1 MTARRWIRRSLR
13 KLTAALVA
21 RGFAVGR
28 DVVRRILRAHGITPK
43 GNVKHLTPR
52 PHPERDRQF
61 RYVVGQRRRAAH
73 AGLPVISVDSKK
85 RELVGPFK
93 QAGRVWCARAPEV
106 YTHDFRGDAVGLALP
121 YGVYD
126 VTRNAGYVAVSDSA
140 DTPDAAVAAIT
151 RWWRDHGRRHY
162 PGATALLILADGG
175 GSNGWQPRRWKQQL
189 QVRLADVYRL
199 TVTVCH
205 YPPGASKWNP
215 IEHRLFS
222 QISQTWA
229 GTPLTSFDVLLDG
242 IRATTTATGLRV
254 HARRVTRRFVRAR
267 AVSDA
272 EMATLALAH
281 HDVCPK
287 WNYTIRP
294 RTNGN

>member
-13 KLTAALVA
+13 KLTAALAA

-28 DVVRRILRAHGITPK
+28 DVVRRILRAHDITPK
-43 GNVKHLTPR
+43 GNVKHLTPQ
-52 PHPERDRQF
+52 PHPDRDRQF
-61 RYVVGQRRRAAH
+61 RYVVRQWRRFAR

-85 RELVGPFK
+85 RELVGRFR
-93 QAGRVWCARAPEV
+93 QAGRVWCTRAPEV
-106 YTHDFRGDAVGLALP
+106 YTHDFREDAVGLALP

-126 VTRNAGYVAVSDSA
+126 VARNTGYVAVSDSA
-140 DTPDAAVAAIT
+140 DTPDAAVAAVAW
-151 RWWRDHGRRHY
+151 WWRAYGRRHY
-162 PGATALLILADGG
+162 PTATALLILADGG

-189 QVRLADVYRL
+189 QVRVANVYGL

-229 GTPLTSFDVLLDG
+229 GTPLTSFEVLLDG
-242 IRATTTATGLRV
+242 VRATTTAAGLRV
-254 HARRVTRRFVRAR
+254 HARRVTRRFTRAR
-267 AVSDA
+267 VVSDA
-272 EMATLALAH
+272 EMASLALTR

-294 RTNGN
+294 HKSGR